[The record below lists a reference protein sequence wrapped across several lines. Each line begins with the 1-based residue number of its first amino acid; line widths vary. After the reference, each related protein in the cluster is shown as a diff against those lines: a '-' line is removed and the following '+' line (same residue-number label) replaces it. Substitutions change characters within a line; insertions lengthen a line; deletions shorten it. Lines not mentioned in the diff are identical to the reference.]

1 MWGENSFKASTSKPA
16 EGDLPSEGPRTDAM
30 FFSQLAL
37 MLAYHP
43 MARLPLVEED
53 GGMKTKPEAC
63 SWRDRCSHNS
73 LVVVSVLIHR
83 KSEPYH
89 KQFSARGLLGFQLPR
104 PSVLNTKKTSWTL
117 GYTCATHEAG
127 PRWVRAPGR
136 KFHLLEAVRS
146 YQPCVRA
153 YFFSSLKTHENSC
166 CGINARRV
174 L

>member
-1 MWGENSFKASTSKPA
+1 MWGENSLKASTSKPA
-16 EGDLPSEGPRTDAM
+16 EGDFPSERPCTASSHAGLPPHGKATLCGGGWGGRKL
-30 FFSQLAL
+30 SQ
-37 MLAYHP
+37 
-43 MARLPLVEED
+43 
-53 GGMKTKPEAC
+53 KPAVGET
-63 SWRDRCSHNS
+63 RCSHHS
-73 LVVVSVLIHR
+73 LVFVSLLIHR

-89 KQFSARGLLGFQLPR
+89 KRFSAGGLLGFQLPR
-104 PSVLNTKKTSWTL
+104 PSVLNTAKTSWAL
-117 GYTCATHEAG
+117 DYTCATHEAG
-127 PRWVRAPGR
+127 LWRVRAPGR